1 MARKQNG
8 GFRAE
13 IAEKIHGMND
23 DQVDSTTLFL
33 EYAQE
38 RCAYEVPFVPPII
51 VPYRPS
57 WLSHLE

>member
-1 MARKQNG
+1 MARERNG

-13 IAEKIHGMND
+13 IAETIHGMND

-38 RCAYEVPFVPPII
+38 RCA
-51 VPYRPS
+51 
-57 WLSHLE
+57 